1 MPLKKREFYEMRAKS
16 LIKELREQK
25 HLSYKQLA
33 LRLEAEG
40 VNIDAQVLINRIN
53 QGKFSFVFA
62 LQLLGAM
69 GVDTIEVPKPH
80 RPVAKKP
87 A

>member
-16 LIKELREQK
+16 LIKELREKK

-40 VNIDAQVLINRIN
+40 VNIDAQVLINRVN

-62 LQLLGAM
+62 LQLLAAM
-69 GVDTIEVPKPH
+69 GVDTLEVPKVHKSTP
-80 RPVAKKP
+80 KKLT
-87 A
+87 